1 MIKIRLDAIIFVAK
15 YLHSCTSHSRHFGIA
30 LRKSIGKHQ
39 RSRYSF
45 GSMRRIHHT
54 LLTALTALLCL
65 ATGSWAD
72 TTNRALQVSPVPGVF
87 VGGVGLLCA
96 SGDTSAGTAF
106 FLLTRDRET
115 AGSAL
120 FDNDDV
126 TYAMMSLTAK
136 TPSVYRFGK
145 GSDTIEVD
153 RRTLVISTSDITYD
167 CALYSISDLHKAA
180 ANHLGDLLGEN
191 KI

>member
-1 MIKIRLDAIIFVAK
+1 MIKTHLDANIFVAK
-15 YLHSCTSHSRHFGIA
+15 YLHCCNRNSRHFDIA

-96 SGDTSAGTAF
+96 SGDTSAGAVF

-115 AGSAL
+115 AGRAL

-126 TYAMMSLTAK
+126 TYAMMPLTAK

-145 GSDTIEVD
+145 GSETIEVD
-153 RRTLVISTSDITYD
+153 RRTLVVSTSDITYD

-180 ANHLGDLLGEN
+180 ANHLVDLLGEN

>member
-1 MIKIRLDAIIFVAK
+1 
-15 YLHSCTSHSRHFGIA
+15 
-30 LRKSIGKHQ
+30 
-39 RSRYSF
+39 
-45 GSMRRIHHT
+45 MRRIHHT
-54 LLTALTALLCL
+54 LLTALTALLFL
-65 ATGSWAD
+65 ATGSGAD

-126 TYAMMSLTAK
+126 TYAMMSLT
-136 TPSVYRFGK
+136 VCLQIWQGVRHYRG
-145 GSDTIEVD
+145 GSQNAG
-153 RRTLVISTSDITYD
+153 DIYVRHN
-167 CALYSISDLHKAA
+167 L
-180 ANHLGDLLGEN
+180 
-191 KI
+191 

>member
-1 MIKIRLDAIIFVAK
+1 
-15 YLHSCTSHSRHFGIA
+15 
-30 LRKSIGKHQ
+30 
-39 RSRYSF
+39 
-45 GSMRRIHHT
+45 MRRIHHT
-54 LLTALTALLCL
+54 LLTALTALLFL

-167 CALYSISDLHKAA
+167 CTLYSISDLHKAA
-180 ANHLGDLLGEN
+180 AKNLGDLLGEN

>member
-1 MIKIRLDAIIFVAK
+1 
-15 YLHSCTSHSRHFGIA
+15 
-30 LRKSIGKHQ
+30 
-39 RSRYSF
+39 
-45 GSMRRIHHT
+45 MRRIHHT
-54 LLTALTALLCL
+54 LLTALTAILFL
-65 ATGSWAD
+65 AAGSWAD

-96 SGDTSAGTAF
+96 SGNTSAGTAF

-126 TYAMMSLTAK
+126 TYAMMPLSAK

-153 RRTLVISTSDITYD
+153 RRTLVISASDITYD
-167 CALYSISDLHKAA
+167 CAMYSISDLHKAA
-180 ANHLGDLLGEN
+180 ANHLRDLLGEN

>member
-1 MIKIRLDAIIFVAK
+1 MK
-15 YLHSCTSHSRHFGIA
+15 
-30 LRKSIGKHQ
+30 
-39 RSRYSF
+39 
-45 GSMRRIHHT
+45 RIHHT
-54 LLTALTALLCL
+54 LLAALTGILFL
-65 ATGSWAD
+65 ATGTWAD

-96 SGDTSAGTAF
+96 SSDTSAGTAF

-126 TYAMMSLTAK
+126 TYAMMPLTAK

-145 GSDTIEVD
+145 ESDTIAVD

-180 ANHLGDLLGEN
+180 TNHLRELLGEN

>member
-1 MIKIRLDAIIFVAK
+1 MIETSLDVIIFVAK
-15 YLHSCTSHSRHFGIA
+15 YLHSYNRRRHLDIG
-30 LRKSIGKHQ
+30 LLKSIGKDQ

-54 LLTALTALLCL
+54 LLTALTAILFL
-65 ATGSWAD
+65 ASDSCAD

-87 VGGVGLLCA
+87 VGGVGLLCT
-96 SGDTSAGTAF
+96 SGETSAGTAF

-120 FDNDDV
+120 FYNDDV
-126 TYAMMSLTAK
+126 TYAMMPLTAK
-136 TPSVYRFGK
+136 TPSVYRFGQ
-145 GSDTIEVD
+145 GSDIIEVD

-180 ANHLGDLLGEN
+180 ANHLRDLLGEN

>member
-1 MIKIRLDAIIFVAK
+1 MIKNRLDAIIFFAK
-15 YLHSCTSHSRHFGIA
+15 YLHSFNRHRRHIDIA

-45 GSMRRIHHT
+45 GSMRRIPQT
-54 LLTALTALLCL
+54 LLTALTAILFF
-65 ATGSWAD
+65 ATDSWAD

-96 SGDTSAGTAF
+96 PGDTSARTAF

-126 TYAMMSLTAK
+126 AYAMMPLTAK
-136 TPSVYRFGK
+136 TPSAYRFGT

-153 RRTLVISTSDITYD
+153 RRTLVISASNMTYD

-180 ANHLGDLLGEN
+180 ANHLRDLLGEN

>member
-1 MIKIRLDAIIFVAK
+1 
-15 YLHSCTSHSRHFGIA
+15 
-30 LRKSIGKHQ
+30 
-39 RSRYSF
+39 
-45 GSMRRIHHT
+45 MRRIHHR
-54 LLTALTALLCL
+54 LLTALTAILCL

-87 VGGVGLLCA
+87 VGGVGLLCT
-96 SGDTSAGTAF
+96 SGDTSAETAF

-126 TYAMMSLTAK
+126 TYTMLALAAK
-136 TPSVYRFGK
+136 TPSAYRFGT

-153 RRTLVISTSDITYD
+153 RRTLVISASDITYD
-167 CALYSISDLHKAA
+167 CALSSISDLHKAA
-180 ANHLGDLLGEN
+180 ANHLRNLLGEN

>member
-1 MIKIRLDAIIFVAK
+1 MININ
-15 YLHSCTSHSRHFGIA
+15 
-30 LRKSIGKHQ
+30 
-39 RSRYSF
+39 
-45 GSMRRIHHT
+45 HT
-54 LLTALTALLCL
+54 LLTALTAILFL
-65 ATGSWAD
+65 APGSGAD

-87 VGGVGLLCA
+87 VGGVGLLC
-96 SGDTSAGTAF
+96 SSSESSHRTAF

-120 FDNDDV
+120 FDDDDV
-126 TYAMMSLTAK
+126 TYAMMPLTGK
-136 TPSVYRFGK
+136 TPSVFRFGE

-153 RRTLVISTSDITYD
+153 RRTLVILESDITYD

-180 ANHLGDLLGEN
+180 ANHLHDLLGEN

>member
-1 MIKIRLDAIIFVAK
+1 
-15 YLHSCTSHSRHFGIA
+15 
-30 LRKSIGKHQ
+30 
-39 RSRYSF
+39 
-45 GSMRRIHHT
+45 MRRIHYT
-54 LLTALTALLCL
+54 LLTALTAILFP
-65 ATGSWAD
+65 ASGSWAD

-87 VGGVGLLCA
+87 VGGVGLLCT
-96 SGDTSAGTAF
+96 SDDTSAGTGF

-126 TYAMMSLTAK
+126 TYAMMPLTAK

-145 GSDTIEVD
+145 GFDIIEVD
-153 RRTLVISTSDITYD
+153 RRTLVITTSDMAYD

-180 ANHLGDLLGEN
+180 ANHLRDLLGEN